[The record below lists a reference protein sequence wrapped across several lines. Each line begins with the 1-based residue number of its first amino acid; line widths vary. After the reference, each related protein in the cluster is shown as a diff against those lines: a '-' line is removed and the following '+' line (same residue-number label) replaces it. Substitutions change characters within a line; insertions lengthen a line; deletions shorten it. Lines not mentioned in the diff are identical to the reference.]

1 MTLSITVLSQEEEY
15 LQFLNPNLCEIEET
29 DEAQGLRTIKIS
41 YKFQDLKEDKQ
52 LFRLGNK
59 IWIQGDENLTDT
71 LYVINT
77 SITEDIYKD
86 NSFTFEAE
94 EVLVELNYAPLFS
107 QTELTTE
114 NGFQLST
121 NNGKVEVTIN
131 WNAINYWFGAYY
143 NIGVVQDCLSE
154 QAQKISLTGTMTRMS
169 LLRQIEEET
178 GNIFITRYE
187 KDIYNNTIHRYL
199 DFLNPT
205 NTSKNWEYNLE
216 YEFIVQDTTTHIYD
230 ENGNLTTDTYDDV
243 EEEDDIVEFPPYT
256 QPTNIDPT
264 EIMFRFVDQDG
275 ELIDEDLTWNADEI
289 GLEDQGQ
296 TAIISIYRD
305 HNMLG
310 VDIGVKN
317 YAVASE
323 EYAFEP
329 TGEGIITIS
338 HDQDNQRE
346 FILPDNSYFEFYD
359 YVNDKVLFRTEINSM
374 IGTVHEEI
382 LDFGFNLENITY
394 MVDETDTYQA
404 ISPVLT
410 ASEGDNGLT
419 KDQMDTLI
427 NRWLNLEVKKGD
439 VVPMIVQKQ
448 TITGTKTKPC
458 VCRTCTPGTGQT
470 NSATILGAKTVDTN
484 YWAKPFNPSDNLEQ
498 TNKSYEYWRAT
509 AYWKA
514 PFDKIAGE
522 MYVQTNNNNNTQYMN
537 ILTRPDNRNERN
549 HLQVHKKMGTV
560 ETSEEDIYNIFNAV
574 CMKLKDKQY
583 PKIDIDV
590 DVANLRGHEYNNYRL
605 HDLVYIKIPDVQELV
620 TARVTK
626 TTKEPHDIAKN
637 KIEISNYTVGTV
649 KTIQKE
655 TVINANNLS
664 FPYPTKPTLTIEL
677 ENVDHDERDEWS
689 IQYPANK
696 LLTIT
701 IFDENNKPYKVY
713 TRRTNTQGKV
723 NLALNL
729 KPGDYDIE
737 ITYGGDEEYLETS
750 LTIEANVYGTLET
763 VETPKRA
770 TKSQTTTNNSNTTTK
785 TVKTYWTKC
794 GISPDKKQI
803 VSIAQPSASNSDM
816 KKYGVN
822 YHTIYKTVF
831 KNKCP
836 YCGKATL
843 RYDDGKKNGCITNH
857 GHHGNKKEVPEGEIT
872 CHNCDSDFDGVTGL
886 EKSNRH
892 SGRLTFIKK
901 PVKSSKTEKAKL
913 IKGKLVYGS
922 KKVTVKKKNKSSTKT
937 RTSSAGINKT
947 VRKKALSIVDNS
959 TGTAA
964 AKKIAKFMGSKIKY
978 EKNRSKVTGF
988 SRSPKNVLSAGMG
1001 NCCSQTRLLLQLLDA
1016 AGCQDTYKLQYV
1028 HVCCHYGGSYNG
1040 VGHVFAKLTHKKTG
1054 KYVYVDPCK
1063 DNPWGHYITG
1073 WGRPPGTVHNY
1084 SANSTPF

>member
-178 GNIFITRYE
+178 GNRFITRYE

-448 TITGTKTKPC
+448 TITGD
-458 VCRTCTPGTGQT
+458 R
-470 NSATILGAKTVDTN
+470 
-484 YWAKPFNPSDNLEQ
+484 
-498 TNKSYEYWRAT
+498 KS
-509 AYWKA
+509 
-514 PFDKIAGE
+514 
-522 MYVQTNNNNNTQYMN
+522 
-537 ILTRPDNRNERN
+537 
-549 HLQVHKKMGTV
+549 
-560 ETSEEDIYNIFNAV
+560 
-574 CMKLKDKQY
+574 
-583 PKIDIDV
+583 
-590 DVANLRGHEYNNYRL
+590 
-605 HDLVYIKIPDVQELV
+605 
-620 TARVTK
+620 
-626 TTKEPHDIAKN
+626 
-637 KIEISNYTVGTV
+637 
-649 KTIQKE
+649 
-655 TVINANNLS
+655 
-664 FPYPTKPTLTIEL
+664 
-677 ENVDHDERDEWS
+677 
-689 IQYPANK
+689 
-696 LLTIT
+696 
-701 IFDENNKPYKVY
+701 
-713 TRRTNTQGKV
+713 
-723 NLALNL
+723 
-729 KPGDYDIE
+729 
-737 ITYGGDEEYLETS
+737 
-750 LTIEANVYGTLET
+750 
-763 VETPKRA
+763 
-770 TKSQTTTNNSNTTTK
+770 
-785 TVKTYWTKC
+785 
-794 GISPDKKQI
+794 
-803 VSIAQPSASNSDM
+803 
-816 KKYGVN
+816 
-822 YHTIYKTVF
+822 
-831 KNKCP
+831 
-836 YCGKATL
+836 
-843 RYDDGKKNGCITNH
+843 
-857 GHHGNKKEVPEGEIT
+857 
-872 CHNCDSDFDGVTGL
+872 
-886 EKSNRH
+886 
-892 SGRLTFIKK
+892 
-901 PVKSSKTEKAKL
+901 
-913 IKGKLVYGS
+913 
-922 KKVTVKKKNKSSTKT
+922 
-937 RTSSAGINKT
+937 
-947 VRKKALSIVDNS
+947 
-959 TGTAA
+959 
-964 AKKIAKFMGSKIKY
+964 
-978 EKNRSKVTGF
+978 
-988 SRSPKNVLSAGMG
+988 
-1001 NCCSQTRLLLQLLDA
+1001 TRLN
-1016 AGCQDTYKLQYV
+1016 
-1028 HVCCHYGGSYNG
+1028 SS
-1040 VGHVFAKLTHKKTG
+1040 HVF
-1054 KYVYVDPCK
+1054 
-1063 DNPWGHYITG
+1063 
-1073 WGRPPGTVHNY
+1073 
-1084 SANSTPF
+1084 